1 MSALTKNY
9 LKGLFAIC
17 LILGLMRV
25 FGLTLRVIAVTAF
38 LLFAS
43 LDALYIFAA
52 MRKSKGVVSTTNWYK
67 EATIIA
73 LRLALLLLLL
83 LQYLHF

>member
-25 FGLTLRVIAVTAF
+25 FGLTLQVIAVTAF
-38 LLFAS
+38 LLFAI

-52 MRKSKGVVSTTNWYK
+52 MRKSKGVVSTTNWHK

-73 LRLALLLLLL
+73 LCVCILLLHLLKC
-83 LQYLHF
+83 LHS